1 MGVYLPRHLRICKYV
16 INMVLKTA
24 YFNKLEE
31 QVAQSQH
38 HFDRSQKESILSTVL
53 DVTGNIVYSNTWLG
67 TTIIIF
73 VINQIC
79 STQGHVGLTV
89 HNVVMLIKFIKE
101 IASSFAKITNG

>member
-1 MGVYLPRHLRICKYV
+1 MGVYLPRDLGICKYV

-24 YFNKLEE
+24 YFNKVEE

-38 HFDRSQKESILSTVL
+38 HFDRSQKESILSTAL

-73 VINQIC
+73 VTKQIC
-79 STQGHVGLTV
+79 STRSISSRSRGFDRAQYC
-89 HNVVMLIKFIKE
+89 NVNQIY
-101 IASSFAKITNG
+101 